1 VAEGFSGEPGVAHG
15 LLEQCSKRVPELV
28 GVKHL
33 DAELL
38 RELAV
43 HVLRTGDG
51 KPVGAGGLVHRL
63 QANEQSGRRIFSGVE
78 VVLDTDPGLVGHL
91 DDALAVAFAEHPQA
105 LQFPLAAVEP
115 EDFGAARAGGEQ
127 QDQRPVAFLRQGVVG
142 ERLQELIPVTGFQLL
157 GWPFGQRGHLN
168 GDPLDRGA
176 ATLRG
181 RRTAGTRRYD
191 HSRDSLDRQRR
202 LQRRRLSR
210 LTTGDNAAPW
220 PVPDYWVVIGAV
232 GWVCRCPGPGW

>member
-51 KPVGAGGLVHRL
+51 EPVGAGG
-63 QANEQSGRRIFSGVE
+63 
-78 VVLDTDPGLVGHL
+78 
-91 DDALAVAFAEHPQA
+91 PQA

-181 RRTAGTRRYD
+181 RRTAGTRCYD

-202 LQRRRLSR
+202 LQRRRSSR
-210 LTTGDNAAPW
+210 LTTGDNAPPW